1 MSSAHLRRALVCFTM
16 ATGWPLAIVNAD
28 ASEAAAEGSIV
39 SSVVSLTVLADPP
52 DPLMPWQTEGIDA
65 AGGSGAIIEGNRILT
80 NAHVVADAVSIE
92 VKRADGSERFPARAT
107 FISHD
112 ADLGLVE
119 VDDPRF
125 FEGTKPIP
133 IGRMPTLLQEVIAYG
148 FPIGGDTLSITSGIV
163 SRVELS
169 PYRQSN
175 RTLLA
180 VQIDAAINPGN
191 SGGPVI
197 SDGAIVGVAM
207 QGIDD
212 ADNVGYMIP
221 APVIHHF
228 LEDVADGRYDGF
240 PMLGAELQ
248 EMESQAQRRAAS
260 MKPAQTGGL
269 VTRVDYGGPAY
280 RALKPRDVVLSIDQ
294 HPVANDLTV
303 FWEGIGRVGYEL
315 TFQTKQVGDSVA
327 VTVLRQGKKLEKTIE
342 LKPHT
347 LLVPGRR
354 TTERPRY
361 LIFGGLVMQP
371 LSEDLIEDSDV
382 VFPDSVVFA
391 LLQNVVTKERREV
404 ILLQQVLPHPV
415 NRGYQD
421 WGGETIRLVNGVVPR
436 DLDHLAEIIDRT
448 QGRWLRIVTGDGFLL
463 TLDTRAARA
472 ASEEILDAY
481 GIPAERYLGP
491 ATSSEPRRRRRRR

>member
-1 MSSAHLRRALVCFTM
+1 MNSAQLRPALVCF
-16 ATGWPLAIVNAD
+16 AIAIAWPFALANAD
-28 ASEAAAEGSIV
+28 ASETVAEGSIV
-39 SSVVSLTVLADPP
+39 SSVVSLDVLVDPP
-52 DPLMPWQTEGIDA
+52 DLSMPWQTEGIDLS
-65 AGGSGAIIEGNRILT
+65 GGSGAVIEGNRILT
-80 NAHVVADAVSIE
+80 NAHVVADAVAIE
-92 VKRADGSERFPARAT
+92 VKRADGSERFPARVT

-112 ADLGLVE
+112 ADLALVE

-125 FEGTKPIP
+125 FKGTKPIP
-133 IGRMPTLLQEVIAYG
+133 IGRMPKLLQHVIVYG
-148 FPIGGDTLSITSGIV
+148 FPIGGVTLSITSGIV

-169 PYRQSN
+169 SYSQSN
-175 RTLLA
+175 RMLLS

-207 QGIDD
+207 QMIDG
-212 ADNVGYMIP
+212 AENVGYMIP
-221 APVIHHF
+221 VPVVRHF

-248 EMESQAQRRAAS
+248 EMESEAQRNAAG
-260 MKPAQTGGL
+260 MKPGQTGGL

-280 RALKPRDVVLSIDQ
+280 GALKPRDVVLSTDQ

-303 FWEGIGRVGYEL
+303 FWKGIGRVGYEL
-315 TFQTKQVGDSVA
+315 TFQTKQVGDSVS
-327 VTVLRQGKKLEKTIE
+327 VTVLRHGKKLEKTIK

-361 LIFGGLVMQP
+361 LVFGGLVMQS
-371 LSEDLIEDSDV
+371 LSEELIEDSEIV
-382 VFPDSVVFA
+382 YPDSKVFA
-391 LLQNVVTKERREV
+391 LLENVVTKERREV

-436 DLDHLAEIIDRT
+436 DLDHLAKIIDSA
-448 QGRWLRIVTGDGFLL
+448 QGRWLHIVTGDGFLL
-463 TLDTRAARA
+463 TLDIRAARA

-481 GIPAERYLGP
+481 GIPDDRYLGP
-491 ATSSEPRRRRRRR
+491 STSPEPRRRRRRR

>member
-1 MSSAHLRRALVCFTM
+1 MSSTKVRLMLVCF
-16 ATGWPLAIVNAD
+16 AIGFAWPVAMVSAD
-28 ASEAAAEGSIV
+28 ASQTAVQGSIV
-39 SSVVSLTVLADPP
+39 SSVVRLSVVADPP
-52 DPLMPWQTEGIDA
+52 DLLMPWQTEGIDDWN
-65 AGGSGAIIEGNRILT
+65 GSGAIIEGKGILT
-80 NAHVVADAVSIE
+80 NAHVVEDAVAIE
-92 VKRADGSERFPARAT
+92 VKRADGRERFPARVK

-112 ADLGLVE
+112 SDLALVE

-133 IGRMPTLLQEVIAYG
+133 IGRMPKLLQQVIAYG
-148 FPIGGDTLSITSGIV
+148 FPIGGTTLSITSGIV

-169 PYRQSN
+169 TYSQSN
-175 RTLLA
+175 RALLA

-191 SGGPVI
+191 SGGPVV

-221 APVIHHF
+221 APVVRHF

-240 PMLGAELQ
+240 PMLGAEVQ
-248 EMESQAQRRAAS
+248 QMESQAQRRAAG
-260 MKPAQTGGL
+260 MKPGQTGGL

-280 RALKPRDVVLSIDQ
+280 GALKPRDVVLSIDQ

-303 FWEGIGRVGYEL
+303 FWKGIGRVDYEL
-315 TFQTKQVGDSVA
+315 TFQSKQVGDSVA
-327 VTVLRQGKKLEKTIE
+327 VTILRQGKKLKETIT

-361 LIFGGLVMQP
+361 LVFGGLVMQP
-371 LSEDLIEDSDV
+371 LSVQLLKNSDLY
-382 VFPDSVVFA
+382 PDSQVFA
-391 LLQNVVTKERREV
+391 RLENFVTKELREV
-404 ILLQQVLPHPV
+404 IVLQQVLPHPV

-421 WGGETIRLVNGVVPR
+421 WGGDTIRLINGVVPR
-436 DLDHLAEIIDRT
+436 DLDHLAEIIDGA

-481 GIPAERYLGP
+481 GIAEDRYLGP
-491 ATSSEPRRRRRRR
+491 AASSEPRRRRRRR